1 LYTLKNVLK
10 ECLESIYKT
19 AKNLSFE
26 VIVVD
31 NASKDGT
38 KEEITKLK
46 T

>member
-1 LYTLKNVLK
+1 
-10 ECLESIYKT
+10 
-19 AKNLSFE
+19 

-46 T
+46 NINLKFIQIKKILGSQKPTMSA